1 MTLPPYI
8 QVRPD
13 GILLA
18 VQLQPRAAKN
28 EICGLHGNELRVRV
42 TAPPVD
48 EAANDALLR
57 FLADTFDCPRSC
69 IELMH
74 GHTSRHKR
82 IKLTG
87 VSPETVIQAVSRST
101 SAR

>member
-1 MTLPPYI
+1 MPLPPYI

-13 GILLA
+13 GVFLA
-18 VQLQPRAAKN
+18 VKLQPRAAKN
-28 EICGLHGNELRVRV
+28 EICGQHGNELRVRV

-69 IELMH
+69 IELVH
-74 GHTSRHKR
+74 GHTSRHKH

-87 VSPETVIQAVSRST
+87 VSPETVLQAVSRST